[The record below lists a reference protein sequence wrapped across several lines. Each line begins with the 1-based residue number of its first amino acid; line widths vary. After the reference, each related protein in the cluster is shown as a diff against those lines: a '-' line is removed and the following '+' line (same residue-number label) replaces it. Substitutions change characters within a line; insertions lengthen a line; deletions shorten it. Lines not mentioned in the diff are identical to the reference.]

1 MTLYPEVPLAA
12 ELNIGTVNL
21 SYVTDADA
29 APAHEQL
36 TSELVFARFAEARPK
51 IVAALEAIVAA
62 IPADYDGYPL
72 LHPAEVAT
80 VLERPLV

>member
-29 APAHEQL
+29 APADEAL
-36 TSELVFARFAEARPK
+36 SADLVFARFAEAQPR
-51 IVAALEAIVAA
+51 IIAAIESIVAA
-62 IPADYDGYPL
+62 IPDDYAGRELMD
-72 LHPAEVAT
+72 PAEVAA
-80 VLERPLV
+80 VLAR